1 MILYVRRRGA
11 AKAASSP
18 RIKGEDTPGKPLNDQ
33 ITDFSGNDRVQ
44 LFTDGACSGNPGP
57 GGWAA
62 LLRYREQER
71 ELSGG
76 EPATTNNRME
86 MLAVIHGLE
95 ALKRPMPVRIYT
107 DSQYVMKGIT
117 EWLAAWKR
125 RGWKTADRQPVKNVD
140 LWQRLDS
147 ALNPHQVEWQWVR
160 GHNGHPENERV
171 DALARAAIGRNAL
184 AESIKPVENP
194 PPV

>member
-1 MILYVRRRGA
+1 MR
-11 AKAASSP
+11 
-18 RIKGEDTPGKPLNDQ
+18 TPLNDQ
-33 ITDFSGNDRVQ
+33 TADLAGEERVL

-62 LLRYREQER
+62 LLRYRTQER

-107 DSQYVMKGIT
+107 DSQYVMKGVT
-117 EWLAAWKR
+117 AWLAGWKR

-140 LWQRLDS
+140 LWQRLET
-147 ALNPHQVEWQWVR
+147 ALSRHQVEWQWVR
-160 GHNGHPENERV
+160 GHDGHPENERV
-171 DALARAAIGRNAL
+171 DALARAAIGQNRRG
-184 AESIKPVENP
+184 
-194 PPV
+194 